1 MDDFIEET
9 AKTVNEA
16 IDLACSKAGVDLA
29 DVDVEIIDVGS
40 KGIFGLGG
48 REAKVRIKIKEPINI
63 QDLKKQEPVPRN
75 TAKPQTE
82 YKKEASKAA
91 PAKNIQENKGPEI
104 TAALIQQVDERLK
117 EFLKPV
123 LRALGVDPQ
132 SSIENKDGILWV
144 SFSGGGLGIL
154 IGRRGETLN
163 ALQYLANLCV
173 NRGKVQAERVRLVL
187 DVAGYRESREETLMA
202 LARKMADKAV
212 RTGRRVEL
220 EPMSPHERRIVH
232 MALQDDRRVDTSSQ
246 GEEPYR
252 RVIIR
257 KKRPSGGGGNRPW
270 GFSNR

>member
-1 MDDFIEET
+1 MSEYIEES
-9 AKTVNEA
+9 AKTVDEA
-16 IDLACSKAGVDLA
+16 IDIACAKAGVDLA

-48 REAKVRIKIKEPINI
+48 REAKVRLTIKKPISI
-63 QDLKKQEPVPRN
+63 QDLNKKDPAPSNLKNPVVERKQEVN
-75 TAKPQTE
+75 KT
-82 YKKEASKAA
+82 A
-91 PAKNIQENKGPEI
+91 PAQNSQENKGPEI
-104 TAALIQQVDERLK
+104 TADLIKQVDESLSN
-117 EFLKPV
+117 FLKPV
-123 LRALGVDPQ
+123 LRTLGVDPQ
-132 SSIENKDGILWV
+132 SVIEDKDGILWV

-173 NRGKVQAERVRLVL
+173 NRGKAPAQRVRLVL
-187 DVAGYRESREETLMA
+187 DVAGYRESREETLRA

-252 RVIIR
+252 RIIIR
-257 KKRPSGGGGNRPW
+257 KKRPAGGGNRQW
-270 GFSNR
+270 GFPNR